1 MSIAKKYVKS
11 KGICKATFRVSKTES
26 GGAKSVFLV
35 GEFNGWTMHA
45 MPMKKQKDGSFRLVV
60 DLPSGREYQ
69 FWYLLDDERWE
80 NDWNA
85 DKYAYS
91 SFGNCENSV
100 VEV

>member
-1 MSIAKKYVKS
+1 MSIEKKYLNS
-11 KGICKATFRVSKTES
+11 KGICKATFRVSKSES

-35 GEFNGWTMHA
+35 GDFNEWGTRS
-45 MPMKKQKDGSFRLVV
+45 MPMKKQKDGSFKVVV
-60 DLPSGREYQ
+60 DLPIGREYQ
-69 FWYLLDDERWE
+69 FRYLLDDDRWE

-91 SFGNCENSV
+91 AFGNCENSV